1 MVYVNRVYPWV
12 MLENIN
18 SILFSI
24 NVETW
29 EIRNEITHKIV
40 KGSFNKY
47 SGKLFYF
54 GDNCFVTLKKL
65 IAMQFLPNPNNY
77 KFVIFKDGDVNNY
90 SLDNLAWSDRQG
102 RQKRKN

>member
-1 MVYVNRVYPWV
+1 MVYIARQKPWV

-24 NVETW
+24 NTETW
-29 EIRNEITHKIV
+29 EIRNEITHRIV

-54 GDNCFVTLKKL
+54 GNNCFMPLKKL
-65 IAMQFLPNPNNY
+65 IAMQFIPNPNNY
-77 KFVIFKDGDVNNY
+77 KYVIFKDGDVNNY
-90 SLDNLAWSDRQG
+90 SLDNITWSNTQS
-102 RQKRKN
+102 RQKRK

>member
-1 MVYVNRVYPWV
+1 MVYVARKYPWV

-29 EIRNEITHKIV
+29 EIRNEITHRIV

-54 GDNCFVTLKKL
+54 GDNCFMPLKKL
-65 IAMQFLPNPNNY
+65 IAMQFIENPNNY
-77 KFVIFKDGDVNNY
+77 KFVIFKDGNVNNY
-90 SLDNLAWSDRQG
+90 SLDNLEWSEKQHKPR
-102 RQKRKN
+102 RK

>member
-1 MVYVNRVYPWV
+1 MVYIVRKYPWV

-29 EIRNEITHKIV
+29 EIRNEITHRIV

-54 GDNCFVTLKKL
+54 GDNCFMPLKKL
-65 IAMQFLPNPNNY
+65 IAMQFIENPNNY
-77 KFVIFKDGDVNNY
+77 KYVVFKDGDVNNY
-90 SLDNLAWSDRQG
+90 SLDNIAWSEKRQNK
-102 RQKRKN
+102 KRK